1 MKKFILILLTLF
13 LVVGC
18 GNSNYNGLNYK
29 KLKAKLD
36 NKETFILLLNDN
48 SNESKVLKN
57 SLNTVLENNNLKAYE
72 LNPTKLSNDEKNN
85 LRTFFVYQNA
95 GIIFIKDGIE
105 TSKLTQITDP
115 LTKDKDIEKHL
126 SNLGYIKT
134 SN

>member
-29 KLKAKLD
+29 ELKAKLD

-85 LRTFFVYQNA
+85 LRTFFVY
-95 GIIFIKDGIE
+95 
-105 TSKLTQITDP
+105 
-115 LTKDKDIEKHL
+115 
-126 SNLGYIKT
+126 
-134 SN
+134 